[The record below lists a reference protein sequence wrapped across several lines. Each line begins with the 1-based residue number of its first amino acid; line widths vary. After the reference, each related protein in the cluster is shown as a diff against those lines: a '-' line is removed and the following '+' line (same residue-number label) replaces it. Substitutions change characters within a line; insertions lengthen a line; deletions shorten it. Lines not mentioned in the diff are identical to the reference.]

1 MARKPRREEV
11 ERILKNLLE
20 SEIPEIQAVAK
31 QLTDRIRKLEE
42 HSVKLQDYVARIE
55 SLTAEEADAL
65 VESKIGEI
73 VDDLER
79 ALGKR
84 RQKPATVE
92 VEPEASVVEV
102 APKAVAEESVEVK
115 STGLRPPR
123 YKTPEGLVIRKSRR

>member
-102 APKAVAEESVEVK
+102 APKAV
-115 STGLRPPR
+115 
-123 YKTPEGLVIRKSRR
+123 

>member
-55 SLTAEEADAL
+55 SLTAEESDAL
-65 VESKIGEI
+65 VESKISEI

-84 RQKPATVE
+84 RQKPVPVA
-92 VEPEASVVEV
+92 VEPEDSSEV
-102 APKAVAEESVEVK
+102 LPKTVAEEDVEVK
-115 STGLRPPR
+115 STALRPPR